1 MARGRISDSALKS
14 CSYLLTVCRC
24 QRTSQGL
31 VSGPAVGLISGN
43 LFPSLKLK
51 TVVFAFSFPLR
62 GWDRWE
68 SCESWEIFSPSLAM
82 VGVTGLEPVTLR
94 LSSACS
100 NQLSYTPVGWPW
112 GFWFGIRRPRLRP
125 ASAGQWRHGDSNP
138 RPIACKATALPT
150 ELCPLGV
157 RDSASPGL
165 SHAAGSLRDL
175 KSKN

>member
-31 VSGPAVGLISGN
+31 VSGPAVGLISGFSVRHSN
-43 LFPSLKLK
+43 SKRSCLLSLLPRMGPMGIMRIMGLI
-51 TVVFAFSFPLR
+51 FPLPR
-62 GWDRWE
+62 
-68 SCESWEIFSPSLAM
+68 FLVLFLHPT

-112 GFWFGIRRPRLRP
+112 VFGS
-125 ASAGQWRHGDSNP
+125 ASAGPASGARQWRHGDSNP

-165 SHAAGSLRDL
+165 SPCGGIFLGS
-175 KSKN
+175 